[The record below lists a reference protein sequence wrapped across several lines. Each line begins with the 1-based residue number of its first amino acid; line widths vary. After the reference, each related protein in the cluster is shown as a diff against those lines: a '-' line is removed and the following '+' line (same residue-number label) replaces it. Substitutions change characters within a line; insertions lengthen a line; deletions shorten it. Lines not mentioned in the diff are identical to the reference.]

1 MIITVDFPGTSIEGI
16 DIGKDVEGF
25 FFFCKYLGSHC
36 KDLCYF

>member
-1 MIITVDFPGTSIEGI
+1 MIITVDFPGTSTEGI

-25 FFFCKYLGSHC
+25 FFFKYLGSHC